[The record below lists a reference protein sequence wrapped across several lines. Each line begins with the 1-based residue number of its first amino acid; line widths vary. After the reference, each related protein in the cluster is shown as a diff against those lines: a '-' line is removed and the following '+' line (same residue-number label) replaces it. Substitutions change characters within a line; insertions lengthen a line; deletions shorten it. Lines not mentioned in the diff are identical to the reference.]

1 MRETK
6 WSKFEISKLW
16 THKIYVCG
24 YLIGKKTSR
33 LFYLHDSLLEIED
46 KDGYLHYIHYNKE
59 QQKLIK
65 KIKNKEEF
73 FWVNQK
79 AEENYERLEPRE
91 ANTSSYWNDNEM
103 ANDCFVDAYG
113 GWD

>member
-1 MRETK
+1 MKETK

-33 LFYLHDSLLEIED
+33 LFYLHDSLLQIEG
-46 KDGYLHYIHYNKE
+46 KDGNLYDVHHTKE

-65 KIKNKEEF
+65 KIKKKEEF

-79 AEENYERLEPRE
+79 AKKNYEILEPTE
-91 ANTSSYWNDNEM
+91 TNTSSYWNDDEM
-103 ANDCFVDAYG
+103 SNDCFVDAYG
-113 GWD
+113 DWG